1 MREESG
7 PRQAPWVSRPHFPST
22 LARGFVVGL
31 CPRAGGR
38 PDLCVKFI
46 HSVIRF
52 YEWVQLVCSLHCI
65 SPASACSLCV
75 LWNPKSLFQHAA
87 PLPIHLLKSGKYFSF
102 FSEGSSADIP
112 YGSLLG
118 QGAPRW
124 TCPCAFSASVCLSVM
139 RVHLRPDSAACVV
152 LPGQSRRAE
161 GGEGLLLP
169 SFVSLARTR
178 RRLAGREAGGRT
190 SLLMFLPCFRR
201 ARGPRLRLINNRALG
216 LRPAGSPCVVCM
228 PCCMG
233 A

>member
-31 CPRAGGR
+31 CPKAGGR

-65 SPASACSLCV
+65 SPASACSLCI

-112 YGSLLG
+112 TAPSLAKERLAG
-118 QGAPRW
+118 RVLVPSQRP
-124 TCPCAFSASVCLSVM
+124 SVCLSCE
-139 RVHLRPDSAACVV
+139 SIFA
-152 LPGQSRRAE
+152 
-161 GGEGLLLP
+161 
-169 SFVSLARTR
+169 
-178 RRLAGREAGGRT
+178 
-190 SLLMFLPCFRR
+190 
-201 ARGPRLRLINNRALG
+201 LI
-216 LRPAGSPCVVCM
+216 LRPAW
-228 PCCMG
+228 CCLDSADG
-233 A
+233 PRAGRGCCCLPLSR

>member
-1 MREESG
+1 M
-7 PRQAPWVSRPHFPST
+7 FIT
-22 LARGFVVGL
+22 LYFT
-31 CPRAGGR
+31 CI
-38 PDLCVKFI
+38 CVFT
-46 HSVIRF
+46 
-52 YEWVQLVCSLHCI
+52 LCSLEPKVLV
-65 SPASACSLCV
+65 PACGTTANPFIEIREIFFLFFWRILCRY
-75 LWNPKSLFQHAA
+75 S
-87 PLPIHLLKSGKYFSF
+87 
-102 FSEGSSADIP
+102 

-124 TCPCAFSASVCLSVM
+124 TCPCVFSASVCLSVM

>member
-1 MREESG
+1 M
-7 PRQAPWVSRPHFPST
+7 
-22 LARGFVVGL
+22 
-31 CPRAGGR
+31 
-38 PDLCVKFI
+38 
-46 HSVIRF
+46 
-52 YEWVQLVCSLHCI
+52 QLVCSLHCL
-65 SPASACSLCV
+65 SPAAACSLCI

-102 FSEGSSADIP
+102 FSEGSSAAIP
-112 YGSLLG
+112 TAPSLAKERLAG
-118 QGAPRW
+118 RVLVSSQRP
-124 TCPCAFSASVCLSVM
+124 SVCLSVM

>member
-65 SPASACSLCV
+65 SPASACSLWF

-102 FSEGSSADIP
+102 FLKDTLQIFLRIP
-112 YGSLLG
+112 PW
-118 QGAPRW
+118 PR
-124 TCPCAFSASVCLSVM
+124 SASLDVSLCLLSV
-139 RVHLRPDSAACVV
+139 RLSVCHAS
-152 LPGQSRRAE
+152 
-161 GGEGLLLP
+161 P
-169 SFVSLARTR
+169 S
-178 RRLAGREAGGRT
+178 
-190 SLLMFLPCFRR
+190 
-201 ARGPRLRLINNRALG
+201 
-216 LRPAGSPCVVCM
+216 SP
-228 PCCMG
+228 
-233 A
+233 